1 MPSIQKPG
9 VNFNVG
15 TRSVFHDMLTPT
27 ISLLR
32 LFFIEILKPKEPVF
46 FLFIFPISWKY
57 EILSGLHCEDF
68 RSILVIHLVVS

>member
-15 TRSVFHDMLTPT
+15 TRSVFHDMVTPT

-32 LFFIEILKPKEPVF
+32 LFFIEILKPKEPCVLFVHF
-46 FLFIFPISWKY
+46 FLFP
-57 EILSGLHCEDF
+57 
-68 RSILVIHLVVS
+68 

>member
-32 LFFIEILKPKEPVF
+32 LFFIEILKPKEPCVLSVHF
-46 FLFIFPISWKY
+46 SYFLEIRDFIWSS
-57 EILSGLHCEDF
+57 L
-68 RSILVIHLVVS
+68 